1 MIAAYTPESP
11 PMSTGAPTTIQIFAI
26 VAVVAFAAGTVGL
39 VLQAV
44 RGTRGPSFLESAASM
59 MFVGWFSTAVALQLA
74 GVSWTSGGVVALPWL
89 AVIPLVVAS
98 LALVAVGIRVD
109 RTARPAV
116 GGRNDGA

>member
-1 MIAAYTPESP
+1 MIAAYTTESP

-98 LALVAVGIRVD
+98 LMLVAVGIRVD
-109 RTARPAV
+109 RTARACRRGPQ
-116 GGRNDGA
+116 